1 MRFVPRVVAIV
12 ILGSLLLTPAFAQDA
27 AKAANS
33 ITTEA
38 GAPNA
43 TASSTGY
50 MAPAIPMP
58 MQDAA
63 QTPAPK
69 KTKVK
74 SSSGS
79 SDTYPA
85 VDLFVG
91 YSFVRF
97 STNATVTTIVTP
109 PAAPTPTPAPA
120 FVLGS
125 VLPNATV
132 VSTANVKET
141 FNWHG
146 LTGSL
151 AGNINRWFG
160 LVADFGAYRIK
171 DLPPSISGSA
181 YTYLFGPQFSHRSQH
196 WTPFVHALFG
206 GATLADIQV
215 STTPSPSAF
224 FNRSFSAN
232 SFATA
237 LGGGVDVNFNKH
249 IGARIFQAEYL
260 MTRFTD
266 GNNNKQNNLRA
277 AAGLVLHFGGNPPPP
292 PPNHPPTVTVTA
304 NPTKVFAGS
313 GDTIVL
319 QAQCSDP
326 DNDPLTYKWTATG
339 GAIEG
344 TGAETRWNSTGVQPG
359 KYTATVT
366 CDDGRTGTANAS
378 ADVSVE
384 QKPNSPPT
392 ITCAANPAT
401 ITAGQ
406 RSSITSTASDPDNDP
421 LTYSYTTSGGHVTG
435 SGANVQFDSTGAA
448 PGTYTITCHVSDG
461 RGGEKDATTQVTVQP
476 AVEQRQ
482 LEQRLS
488 LHSIYFPTAQ
498 PTIPNP
504 NGGLLASQ
512 QNTLVTLAG
521 DFKKYLAYKPDAHLI
536 LQGHADPRGGPEY
549 NKKLSER
556 RVNRTKSFLVEQG
569 VSADAIET
577 QGLGEEES
585 MSPDQVKQAVDQDQ
599 NLTAA
604 QKAQLNRNAK
614 VLALAQNRR
623 VDVTLS
629 TTGQTSVRQFP
640 FNAEDALNL
649 INPKG
654 VGGAGARKT
663 PAKKPAPKTGA
674 PTGTTKKGATKKAP
688 AKKQ

>member
-1 MRFVPRVVAIV
+1 MRFVPRVVATV
-12 ILGSLLLTPAFAQDA
+12 ILGSLLLMPAFAEDA

-50 MAPAIPMP
+50 LAPAVPMP

-74 SSSGS
+74 SSSGI

-97 STNATVTTIVTP
+97 STNTFVNSTTT
-109 PAAPTPTPAPA
+109 
-120 FVLGS
+120 S
-125 VLPNATV
+125 
-132 VSTANVKET
+132 KET

-146 LTGSL
+146 ITGAL
-151 AGNINRWFG
+151 AGNVNRWFS
-160 LVADFGAYRIK
+160 LVGDFGAYRIK

-181 YTYLFGPQFSHRSQH
+181 YTYLFGPQFSHRGEH

-249 IGARIFQAEYL
+249 ISARIFQAEYL

-266 GNNNKQNNLRA
+266 GNDNKQNNLRA
-277 AAGLVLHFGGNPPPP
+277 SAGLVLHFGGNPPPP

-313 GDTIVL
+313 GDSIVL

-326 DNDPLTYKWTATG
+326 DNDPLSYKWTATG

-344 TGAETRWNSTGVQPG
+344 TGAEVRWNTKDVKAGTYS
-359 KYTATVT
+359 ATVT
-366 CDDGRTGTANAS
+366 CDDGRSGTSNAS
-378 ADVSVE
+378 ADVTVE
-384 QKPNSPPT
+384 EKPNSPPT

-401 ITAGQ
+401 IAAGQ
-406 RSSITSTASDPDNDP
+406 RSSITSTASDPDNDQ
-421 LTYSYTTSGGHVTG
+421 LTYSYTTSGGQVTG

-448 PGTYTITCHVSDG
+448 PGTYTVTCHVSDG

-498 PTIPNP
+498 PLPNSP
-504 NGGLLASQ
+504 VTTGLLASQ
-512 QNTLVTLAG
+512 KTTLLALAG
-521 DFKKYLAYKPDAHLI
+521 DFKKYLTFKPDAHLI

-556 RVNRTKSFLVEQG
+556 RVERTKAYLVANG

-577 QGLGEEES
+577 QGLGEEQP
-585 MSPDQVKQAVDQDQ
+585 MSAEQVKQAIDQDQ
-599 NLTAA
+599 NITAA
-604 QKAQLNRNAK
+604 QKAQLSRNAK

-654 VGGAGARKT
+654 VGGARKT

-674 PTGTTKKGATKKAP
+674 PATGAPKKGATKKAP

>member
-1 MRFVPRVVAIV
+1 MKFLPRVVATV
-12 ILGSLLLTPAFAQDA
+12 ILGSFLLTPAFADDSA
-27 AKAANS
+27 NAANS
-33 ITTEA
+33 NTTEV

-50 MAPAIPMP
+50 LAPAIPMA

-79 SDTYPA
+79 GDTYPA

-97 STNATVTTIVTP
+97 STNTFVNSTTT
-109 PAAPTPTPAPA
+109 
-120 FVLGS
+120 S
-125 VLPNATV
+125 
-132 VSTANVKET
+132 KET

-146 LTGSL
+146 ITGAL
-151 AGNINRWFG
+151 AGNVNRWFS
-160 LVADFGAYRIK
+160 LVGDFGAYRIK
-171 DLPPSISGSA
+171 DLPPSITGSA
-181 YTYLFGPQFSHRSQH
+181 YTYLFGPQFSHRGQH

-206 GATLADIQV
+206 AATLADIQV

-249 IGARIFQAEYL
+249 IGARLFQAEYL

-292 PPNHPPTVTVTA
+292 PPNHAPAVTVSA

-313 GDTIVL
+313 GDSIVL

-326 DNDPLTYKWTATG
+326 DNDSLNYKWTATG

-344 TGAETRWNSTGVQPG
+344 SGAETRWNSKDVQPG

-366 CDDGRTGTANAS
+366 CDDGRGGTANAT
-378 ADVSVE
+378 ADVTVE
-384 QKPNSPPT
+384 QKPNTAPVVSSCVANPST
-392 ITCAANPAT
+392 ITVGQQSTVTTTAT
-401 ITAGQ
+401 DA
-406 RSSITSTASDPDNDP
+406 DNDQ
-421 LTYSYTTSGGHVTG
+421 LTYSYTTSGGKVTG
-435 SGANVQFDSTGAA
+435 SGASVQFDSTGTV
-448 PGTYTITCHVSDG
+448 PGTYTVTCTASDG
-461 RGGEKDATTQVTVQP
+461 RGGEGHSTTQITVQK
-476 AVEQRQ
+476 AKEQAQ

-498 PTIPNP
+498 PTENSPVTS
-504 NGGLLASQ
+504 GLLASQ
-512 QNTLVTLAG
+512 KTTLLALAG
-521 DFKKYLAYKPDAHLI
+521 DFKKYLAFKPDAHLI

-556 RVNRTKSFLVEQG
+556 RVERTKAYLVANG

-577 QGLGEEES
+577 QGLGEEQP
-585 MSPDQVKQAVDQDQ
+585 MSADQVKQAIDQDQ
-599 NLTAA
+599 TITAA
-604 QKAQLNRNAK
+604 QKTQLSRNAK

-654 VGGAGARKT
+654 VGGAA
-663 PAKKPAPKTGA
+663 AKKPAPKAPAPKAAPKAGA
-674 PTGTTKKGATKKAP
+674 ATKKAP
-688 AKKQ
+688 PKK